1 MRDAMWVQ
9 ANAFELRELSPH
21 CRRCLALEEYR
32 LLSDKHR
39 HGVASAH
46 VVRPYSPCQ
55 TNADS
60 QIRRRPIACVADAA
74 VRFPGCCL
82 QAAWERL
89 VNDRSRS
96 IGDHR
101 E

>member
-1 MRDAMWVQ
+1 MSVQ

-46 VVRPYSPCQ
+46 VVRPYSPCR

-60 QIRRRPIACVADAA
+60 QIRRPPDSMCGRRGGPVFGSLSAGSVGEA
-74 VRFPGCCL
+74 R
-82 QAAWERL
+82 ERSFQI
-89 VNDRSRS
+89 DR
-96 IGDHR
+96 
-101 E
+101 